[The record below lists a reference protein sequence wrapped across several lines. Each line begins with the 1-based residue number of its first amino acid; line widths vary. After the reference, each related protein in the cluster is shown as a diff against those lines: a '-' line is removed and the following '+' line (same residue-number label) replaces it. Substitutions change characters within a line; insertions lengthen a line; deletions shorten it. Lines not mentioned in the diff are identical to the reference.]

1 MAETV
6 NKGNKIFA
14 DKIRMLAK
22 SIYDA
27 ADDIAG
33 TTEGCV
39 EIEVSFTID
48 TETESSPELPQYEI
62 VRRHYPERQLIDD
75 FIRMRG
81 ASETE
86 EKRPVLSIDSDPVA
100 YKEILDANIEMAKKA
115 AAFPTHVTLSHDDAL
130 HVFGRCC
137 ETCKYSNDIDCME
150 CNTCIKNPD
159 LVNYT
164 GCTDNWED
172 Y

>member
-6 NKGNKIFA
+6 NKGKKIFA

-33 TTEGCV
+33 TTDGCV

-48 TETESSPELPQYEI
+48 TETENSPELPQYEI

-100 YKEILDANIEMAKKA
+100 YKEMLDKEIERAKTTA
-115 AAFPTHVTLSHDDAL
+115 SLPYPQL
-130 HVFGRCC
+130 
-137 ETCKYSNDIDCME
+137 TCR
-150 CNTCIKNPD
+150 TCIYGDEDDSIYCATCTRNKD
-159 LVNYT
+159 FVSHI
-164 GCTDNWED
+164 GHTDNWRVR
-172 Y
+172 

>member
-1 MAETV
+1 MAETI
-6 NKGNKIFA
+6 NKGKKIFA

-33 TTEGCV
+33 TTDGCV
-39 EIEVSFTID
+39 EIEVSFTIE
-48 TETESSPELPQYEI
+48 TETDGSPELPQYEI

-100 YKEILDANIEMAKKA
+100 YKEMLDNSNVVLRK
-115 AAFPTHVTLSHDDAL
+115 
-130 HVFGRCC
+130 RCT
-137 ETCKYSNDIDCME
+137 TCVYGNDIDHVYCKA
-150 CNTCIKNPD
+150 CLRNPCLEKHD
-159 LVNYT
+159 HCV
-164 GCTDNWED
+164 DNWRGMR
-172 Y
+172 